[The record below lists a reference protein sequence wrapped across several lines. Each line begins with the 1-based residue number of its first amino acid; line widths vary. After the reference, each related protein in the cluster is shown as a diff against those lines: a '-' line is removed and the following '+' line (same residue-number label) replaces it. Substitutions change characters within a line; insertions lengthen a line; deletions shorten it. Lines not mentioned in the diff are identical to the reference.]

1 MAVVQFPYGK
11 EFLTADLPD
20 HRLAAVLISNLHHYK
35 ASAAAEDL
43 VEQALKNPIGS
54 APLCELS
61 RGKEN
66 IVIIASDH
74 TRPVPSKVIIPPM
87 LRELRKGNPNANIT
101 ILIATGCH
109 RDTTRQELVDKFGE
123 EIVANER
130 IVVHNC
136 ADTND
141 LVTIGTLP
149 SGGELQINK
158 LASDADLLVSEGF
171 IEPHFFAGFSGG
183 RKSVLPGIAGR
194 TSVLA
199 NHCSEF
205 IAHPRARTGV
215 LEGNPIHTDMLWAA
229 QKAKLQFIV
238 NVVIDQ
244 NKQPIFA
251 VAGDVA
257 QAHAE
262 GCKFLSS
269 LCQVKADPTDIVIST
284 NGGYPLDQNI
294 YQAVKGMTAAEAAV
308 KEGGVIIML
317 AKSND
322 GHGGAHFYDQL
333 ASEPDIDK
341 TMQVFLNRGRNETE
355 PDQWQTQ
362 IFIRVLQKATVIYVS
377 DAPDD
382 MVRGLH
388 MLPAHSLEE
397 ALAMAEDILSNHE
410 ATITA
415 IPDGVSVMVLPNE

>member
-1 MAVVQFPYGK
+1 MSIIQFPYGK
-11 EFLTADLPD
+11 EYLSIDIPNE
-20 HRLAAVLISNLHHYK
+20 RLKATLVSELHHYK
-35 ASAAAEDL
+35 SDRTPQQL
-43 VEQALKNPIGS
+43 VEDAISSPVGS
-54 APLCELS
+54 QSLSELS
-61 RGKEN
+61 RGKNN
-66 IVIIASDH
+66 IVLIASDH

-87 LRELRKGNPNANIT
+87 LRELRKGNPEAKIT

-123 EIVANER
+123 QIVEQEH
-130 IVVHNC
+130 IVVHDC
-136 ADTND
+136 SDTEN
-141 LVTIGTLP
+141 LVSIGTLP
-149 SGGELQINK
+149 SGGELQINR
-158 LASDADLLVSEGF
+158 LAAEADLLVSEGF

-205 IAHPRARTGV
+205 IAHPKVRTGI
-215 LEGNPIHTDMLWAA
+215 LEGNPIHNDMLWAA

-257 QAHAE
+257 AAHAE
-262 GCKFLSS
+262 GCKFLSG
-269 LCQVKADPTDIVIST
+269 LCQVKTDAADIVIST

-308 KEGGVIIML
+308 KDGGVIIML

-322 GHGGAHFYDQL
+322 GHGGAHFYEQL
-333 ASEPDIDK
+333 SSEPDIAK
-341 TMQVFLNRGRNETE
+341 TMQTFLDRGRNETE

-377 DAPDD
+377 DAPDE
-382 MVRGLH
+382 MVKGLH
-388 MLPAHSLEE
+388 MIPAHSLGQAMSLAEE
-397 ALAMAEDILSNHE
+397 IVGKDASVI
-410 ATITA
+410 A